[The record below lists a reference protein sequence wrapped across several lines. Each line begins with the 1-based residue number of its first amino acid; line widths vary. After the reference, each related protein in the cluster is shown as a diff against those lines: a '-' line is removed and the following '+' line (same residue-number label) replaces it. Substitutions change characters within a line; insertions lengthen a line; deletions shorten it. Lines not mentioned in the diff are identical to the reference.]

1 MKRRILIT
9 IASITLISG
18 VTAGALMSQP
28 QEEVKQ
34 EAKVTTVDKST
45 EKPKEAPK
53 EQEVVQS
60 VTNTPPVSEPVVS
73 EQQSTPEPA
82 AVEPTPVP
90 NYDMFGYVF
99 RNIQPKLEG
108 HSLGHRLGKVTATII
123 AKRDTRPELYT
134 TEAID
139 GTIDTCL
146 AYLKP
151 LSGEELAIAL
161 LRGDCGI

>member
-1 MKRRILIT
+1 
-9 IASITLISG
+9 
-18 VTAGALMSQP
+18 MSQP

-34 EAKVTTVDKST
+34 EAKVTTVDKYT
-45 EKPKEAPK
+45 EKPVEAPK
-53 EQEVVQS
+53 EQEVVET
-60 VTNTPPVSEPVVS
+60 VENTPLVPEPVVA
-73 EQQSTPEPA
+73 EQQSTPPPVESNPPA
-82 AVEPTPVP
+82 
-90 NYDMFGYVF
+90 NYDMFNYVF

-108 HSLGHRLGKVTATII
+108 HSLIYRLGKVTSTILT
-123 AKRDTRPELYT
+123 KRDTRPELYT
-134 TEAID
+134 PEAID

>member
-18 VTAGALMSQP
+18 VTAGALMNQP
-28 QEEVKQ
+28 KEEVKQ

-45 EKPKEAPK
+45 EKPVEAPK
-53 EQEVVQS
+53 EQEAVVA
-60 VTNTPPVSEPVVS
+60 VETAVPVSEPVVS
-73 EQQSTPEPA
+73 EPA
-82 AVEPTPVP
+82 PTPVESTPAP

-108 HSLGHRLGKVTATII
+108 HSLGHRLGKVTSTII
-123 AKRDTRPELYT
+123 SKRDTRPDLYT
-134 TEAID
+134 PEAID

-151 LSGEELAIAL
+151 LTGEELAIAL

>member
-18 VTAGALMSQP
+18 VTAGALMNQP
-28 QEEVKQ
+28 KEETKQ
-34 EAKVTTVDKST
+34 DAKVTTVDKTT
-45 EKPKEAPK
+45 EKPVEAPK
-53 EQEVVQS
+53 EQEVVET
-60 VTNTPPVSEPVVS
+60 VETAAPVSEPVVA
-73 EQQSTPEPA
+73 EPAPAPVESTPA
-82 AVEPTPVP
+82 P
-90 NYDMFGYVF
+90 NYDMFNYVF
-99 RNIQPKLEG
+99 ANIRPKLEG

-161 LRGDCGI
+161 LRADCGI